1 MEQVMDFKV
10 WSDFYLDH
18 QRQNLAGINQ
28 AELESL
34 ADAIQTSERVF
45 LLGKGRTGLVI
56 EMFAMRLVH
65 MGYAAYII
73 GQSIT
78 PKFMPKDLLILAS
91 CSGSTEGILLA
102 ARQALKAEGNVFAI
116 TGTPASPI
124 CSLAA
129 AQIILSGSKEQS
141 TEEQASKIERGT
153 LFEQSLLLTLDCFI
167 AVLAEKSGQ
176 YFAEMSRRH
185 VKIE

>member
-1 MEQVMDFKV
+1 MDFNT
-10 WSDFYLDH
+10 WSAHYLER
-18 QRQNLAGINQ
+18 QRQTLAGINQ
-28 AELESL
+28 EELENLS
-34 ADAIQTSERVF
+34 DAIQASKRIF
-45 LLGKGRTGLVI
+45 LLGKGRTGLVV

-65 MGYAAYII
+65 LGYAAYII

-102 ARQALKAEGNVFAI
+102 ARQALKAEGEAFAI
-116 TGTPASPI
+116 TSAPTSPI
-124 CSLAA
+124 CSFAA
-129 AQIILSGSKEQS
+129 SQLILPSSENQPSAGQI
-141 TEEQASKIERGT
+141 SKIEQGT

-167 AVLAEKSGQ
+167 ALLAEKTGQ
-176 YFAEMSRRH
+176 NFAKMSNRH

>member
-1 MEQVMDFKV
+1 MDFKV

-28 AELESL
+28 AELKSL

-45 LLGKGRTGLVI
+45 LLGKGRTGLVV

-65 MGYAAYII
+65 LGFAAYII

-116 TGTPASPI
+116 TSAPASPI

-129 AQIILSGSKEQS
+129 GRLILSNSEDQD
-141 TEEQASKIERGT
+141 SKIEKGT

-167 AVLAEKSGQ
+167 ATLAEKTGQ
-176 YFAEMSRRH
+176 DFAEMSSRH